1 MQYQAWSRQIRHLHT
16 AVTVLDQQAGKLG
29 VPSPRGQEWFD
40 LLANKLLPQLDAP
53 PLLVV
58 AVVGGT
64 NIGKSVVFNH
74 LAGEVASAVSPLA
87 AGTRHPVCLVP
98 PSLARGDGRA
108 VAGAPGPALAAPR
121 AS

>member
-1 MQYQAWSRQIRHLHT
+1 MQYLAWSQQIRHLYR
-16 AVTVLDQQAGKLG
+16 AAAVLDAEAGKLG
-29 VPSPRGQEWFD
+29 VPSPRGEEWFE
-40 LLANKLLPQLDAP
+40 LLANKLLPQLDSP

-64 NIGKSVVFNH
+64 NIGKSVIFNH

-98 PSLARGDGRA
+98 P
-108 VAGAPGPALAAPR
+108 ALADEKVLEPLFAGFTLR
-121 AS
+121 AWRAAE